1 MASRPIESSTAT
13 SLAQRETLLRMTA
26 PESFDQARER
36 VINDNDILPLNFLS
50 LGQKAARSVVRV
62 IVPQPN
68 GQTFFGTGFMVSP
81 KLMLT
86 NYHVFDHE
94 PDVSGQALEDLVTNA
109 LIEFDYVL
117 DDTGIPMDS
126 TRFQLRPDEFLTSSP
141 PGALDY
147 ALVAVEQISIDDP
160 SRSLPEFG
168 YLKLVGIAGKAATN
182 EKLSSIHHP
191 KGEFKAISIRDK
203 KLTEFVDE
211 SFIQY
216 EIDTER
222 GSSGAPVFN
231 DQWLVVALHHE
242 SVPERRGTDI
252 INIDGTV
259 HQPGEPDRMIHWIAN
274 KGIRV
279 SAIIN
284 DLKKTFA
291 EDTPLLIPL
300 FNLNRLKNVP
310 PKPAATKAA
319 ESSVTNSSSADPV
332 LPIDGLT
339 EQDTTVAETPFF
351 NPERKLDQAAADATT
366 MQFTI
371 PIEVSIR
378 VGSTVSSV
386 SVGGSPVAVNPVAGT
401 VPPPF
406 EKTVAAPGSYVDRN
420 GYNPAFLPGKPIS
433 FDKIL
438 APVKAQLAL
447 TNDQK
452 TVLTYRNF
460 SVAINRN
467 RRMAAATAVNIDGK
481 RSQAQ
486 GRTDVWILDSRM
498 NEQFQTGPEVYSRND
513 LDRGHM
519 VRRLDPVWGNQAAQA
534 NNDTFHFTNSC
545 PQHKNLN
552 QRTWADLEDYI
563 LTNSKL
569 EQLNV
574 TVFTGPVFS
583 EADIPYRGV
592 LLPLQFWKVA
602 AVIKKDG
609 TLSMTAYVLSQKDL
623 VTNLAENIA
632 ENGFGQYKTFQ
643 VPLTLVQSLT
653 KLDFSPY
660 FVNDP
665 LNRATASR
673 FEAATDLREVRET
686 TDLIL

>member
-1 MASRPIESSTAT
+1 MASRPIQSSAAT

-50 LGQKAARSVVRV
+50 LGEKAARSVVRV

-81 KLMLT
+81 RLMLT
-86 NYHVFDHE
+86 NYHVFDDQ
-94 PDVSGQALEDLVTNA
+94 PATSGQALEELAANA

-117 DDTGIPMDS
+117 DDNGIPMDS
-126 TRFQLRPDEFLTSSP
+126 TRFQLRPDAFLASSP
-141 PGALDY
+141 PDALDY
-147 ALVAVEQISIDDP
+147 ALVAVEQTSLDDP
-160 SRSLPEFG
+160 GRSLPEFG
-168 YLKLVGIAGKAATN
+168 YLKLIGIPGKAATN

-211 SFIQY
+211 NFIQY

-259 HQPGEPDRMIHWIAN
+259 HQPGEPDTLIHWIAN
-274 KGIRV
+274 KGIRI

-284 DLKKTFA
+284 DLKKNFA

-310 PKPAATKAA
+310 PKPAVIPAS
-319 ESSVTNSSSADPV
+319 ESSKTGLLTNPV
-332 LPIDGLT
+332 SPIDT
-339 EQDTTVAETPFF
+339 PPDQDMP
-351 NPERKLDQAAADATT
+351 QAAASLPVSTPTFDQATADGT
-366 MQFTI
+366 TLQFTI
-371 PIEVSIR
+371 LLEVSIR
-378 VGSTVSSV
+378 VGNTVSGV
-386 SVGGSPVAVNPVAGT
+386 SVGGSPVAANPVPGEAQR
-401 VPPPF
+401 F

-420 GYNPAFLPGKPIS
+420 GYNPAFLTGSPIS
-433 FDKIL
+433 FDKLL
-438 APVKAQLAL
+438 APVKVQLAP
-447 TNDQK
+447 TSDNK

-467 RRMAAATAVNIDGK
+467 RRMAVATAVNIDGK

-498 NEQFQTGPEVYSRND
+498 NEQFQTGPEVYSNND

-519 VRRLDPVWGNQAAQA
+519 VRRLDPVWGDQAAQA

-552 QRTWADLEDYI
+552 QKTWADLEDYI
-563 LTNSKL
+563 LANSKL
-569 EQLNV
+569 EQLKV
-574 TVFTGPVFS
+574 SVFTGPVFS

-609 TLSMTAYVLSQKDL
+609 KLSISAYILSQKDL
-623 VTNLAENIA
+623 VTNLTENIA
-632 ENGFGQYKTFQ
+632 ENGFGQYRTYQ

-660 FVNDP
+660 LASDP
-665 LNRATASR
+665 LNRATATR

-686 TDLIL
+686 GDLIL

>member
-1 MASRPIESSTAT
+1 MAARPIVTPDRILE
-13 SLAQRETLLRMTA
+13 QREALLRMTA

-50 LGQKAARSVVRV
+50 LGEKAAKSVVRV
-62 IVPQPN
+62 IVPQPD
-68 GQTFFGTGFMVSP
+68 GRTFFGTGFMVSP
-81 KLMLT
+81 RLMIT
-86 NYHVFDHE
+86 NYHVFDE
-94 PDVSGQALEDLVTNA
+94 RPATSGLAIKDLA
-109 LIEFDYVL
+109 ADAMIEFDYAL
-117 DDTGIPMDS
+117 DDNGIPMDS
-126 TRFQLRPDEFLTSSP
+126 TRFRLHPDEFLASSP
-141 PGALDY
+141 PDVLDY
-147 ALVAVEQISIDDP
+147 TLVAVELTSIDEP
-160 SRSLPEFG
+160 TRSLPEFG
-168 YLKLVGIAGKAATN
+168 YLKLIGITGKAATN

-211 SFIQY
+211 NFIQY
-216 EIDTER
+216 EVDTER

-242 SVPERRGTDI
+242 SVPERRDGAI

-259 HQPGEPDRMIHWIAN
+259 HQPGEPDTKIHWIAN

-284 DLKKTFA
+284 DLKKNA
-291 EDTPLLIPL
+291 GEDTPLLIPV
-300 FNLNRLKNVP
+300 FNLNRLKNVS
-310 PKPAATKAA
+310 PKPAVTMAPESVVANPFTAPTLPANGQNGRAQPDGKRNLLNGLSGSGQPTAAT
-319 ESSVTNSSSADPV
+319 
-332 LPIDGLT
+332 G
-339 EQDTTVAETPFF
+339 
-351 NPERKLDQAAADATT
+351 TT

-371 PIEVSIR
+371 PLEVSVK
-378 VGSTVSSV
+378 VGSIVSGTSGASGPGDNRSV
-386 SVGGSPVAVNPVAGT
+386 IDK
-401 VPPPF
+401 VPEPF
-406 EKTVAAPGSYVDRN
+406 EKTVAAPGSYADRN
-420 GYNPAFLPGKPIS
+420 GYNPAFLTGQPIS
-433 FDKIL
+433 LDKLL
-438 APVKAQLAL
+438 APVKTQLAL

-486 GRTDVWILDSRM
+486 TRTDVWILDSRM
-498 NEQFQTGPEVYSRND
+498 NELFQTGPEVYSNNA

-552 QRTWADLEDYI
+552 QKTWADLEDYI
-563 LTNSKL
+563 LNSTKL
-569 EQLNV
+569 EQLKV

-602 AVIKKDG
+602 AVVKKDG
-609 TLSMTAYVLSQKDL
+609 KLSVTAYLLSQKDL
-623 VTNLAENIA
+623 VTNLSENIS
-632 ENGFGQYKTFQ
+632 EDGFGQYRTYQ

-665 LNRATASR
+665 LNRATATR